1 MKKDTIIT
9 LENGQEYILLDSTI
23 QDNKTYFLA
32 VGYDKLENKTNND
45 YKFFEEQNDNGE
57 IYIQEVVDNNIIQL
71 LLSVFTINYA
81 EMIKEDINFE
91 QN

>member
-57 IYIQEVVDNNIIQL
+57 IYIQEVVNNNIIQL